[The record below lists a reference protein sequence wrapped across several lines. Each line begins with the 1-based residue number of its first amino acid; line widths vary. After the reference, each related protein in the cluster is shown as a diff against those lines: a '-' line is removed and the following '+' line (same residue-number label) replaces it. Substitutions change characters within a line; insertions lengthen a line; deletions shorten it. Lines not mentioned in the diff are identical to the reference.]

1 MNLHKRLLLLQHLNN
16 FINEQQKSKETTED
30 ILAMLNY
37 KSEKYFDQIK
47 DPNMIGVRRT
57 YVETYGIMLKKRIID
72 FEYFRKK
79 KRFRDTS
86 DNQIFNLIDFRDKII
101 YNKFFKD

>member
-1 MNLHKRLLLLQHLNN
+1 MNLHKRLLLLEHLNK
-16 FINEQQKSKETTED
+16 FIIEQQTHETTED
-30 ILAMLNY
+30 ILAMLRY
-37 KSEKYFDQIK
+37 KSEKYLDQVK
-47 DPNMIGVRRT
+47 DTTMIGVRKT
-57 YVETYGIMLKKRIID
+57 YVETYGIMLKKRIVD

-101 YNKFFKD
+101 YKKFFKN